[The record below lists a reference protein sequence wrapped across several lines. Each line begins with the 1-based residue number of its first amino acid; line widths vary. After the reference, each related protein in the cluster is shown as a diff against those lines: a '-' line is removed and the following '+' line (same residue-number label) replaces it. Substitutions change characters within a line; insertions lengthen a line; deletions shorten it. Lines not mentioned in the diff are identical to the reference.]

1 MCCRASKNGG
11 VASPIRR
18 LKIAALLVASLL
30 GLAAAFDLAQGRTVP
45 QAPLESHAAH
55 SALTSAE
62 RTVQLKG
69 RILDVNGDPKALAH
83 VRVMAQARVIAET
96 VTDHAGRFSFE
107 NLASGRVRVE
117 ADHDPEGAVRSAEIS
132 ITTVPT
138 ELTLVLAVAS
148 IQGLVVDA
156 DDGHPV
162 AGANLSTVGV
172 PFTAPTA
179 ISDAAGSFR
188 FAMVP
193 FEATSIVAVAS
204 GYRASRVT
212 LGPRE
217 DQPEPVLRIELHA
230 GPPALGDV
238 LDPDGKP
245 LAAEVVACEGQ
256 PIEVR
261 VQSATDGTFSLPP
274 SVVGCDAFALHD
286 EMAPGDAV
294 RIIEGR
300 RTTLRMGAA
309 GAIAGSAVDDRGAV
323 IDSFSVGVESFIPL
337 RGSSTPHGGTNPFTA
352 GAFRLERLVPGT
364 YVLTASTAGRPPARS
379 SPIVVRSAIVTD
391 GVKIVMMQGGIVMG
405 RVEDDHR
412 APLADVELD
421 FDSVSAVA
429 GSDAVATTDASGH
442 YRLEGAPTGLF
453 TVRVHKPGYRLKLV
467 SGLSV
472 ASGHTVTK
480 DISLTGTDGGPGLE
494 LGGIGAN
501 LAPAG
506 NGIALAAVLPGDP
519 ADRTGLHAGDRI
531 VRIDGEETAGL
542 SVVDAIQRLRGEPGT
557 IVGVSVERA
566 GETLDVVIT
575 RAALVH

>member
-11 VASPIRR
+11 VASPNRR
-18 LKIAALLVASLL
+18 LKIAALLVASVL

-45 QAPLESHAAH
+45 PAALESHPTAPP
-55 SALTSAE
+55 SAE
-62 RTVQLKG
+62 RAVQLKG
-69 RILDVNGDPKALAH
+69 RILDVSGDPTALAH
-83 VRVMAQARVIAET
+83 VRVMTQARVIAET

-107 NLASGRVRVE
+107 SLASGRVRVE

-132 ITTVPT
+132 ISTVAT
-138 ELTLVLAVAS
+138 ELTLVLAAAS
-148 IQGLVVDA
+148 IRGLVVDA

-162 AGANLSTVGV
+162 AGATLSTVGV

-179 ISDAAGSFR
+179 TSDSAGSFR

-193 FEATSIVAVAS
+193 FEANAIVAVAT

-217 DQPEPVLRIELHA
+217 DQPEPLLRIELRA

-238 LDPDGKP
+238 ADFDGKP
-245 LAAEVVACEGQ
+245 IHAEIVACEGQ
-256 PIEVR
+256 PIEAR
-261 VQSATDGTFSLPP
+261 VQSAADGTFSLPP

-286 EMAPGDAV
+286 EMASSDAV

-309 GAIAGSAVDDRGAV
+309 GTIAGLAVDDRGAAV
-323 IDSFSVGVESFIPL
+323 DSFSVGVESFIPL
-337 RGSSTPHGGTNPFTA
+337 RGSSTPHGGASPFKA

-379 SPIVVRSAIVTD
+379 GPIVVRSGVVTD
-391 GVKIVMMQGGIVMG
+391 GVKIVITQGGIVMG
-405 RVEDDHR
+405 RVEDDQR
-412 APLADVELD
+412 APLAGVELD

-429 GSDAVATTDASGH
+429 GSDAVATTDGSGR

-472 ASGHTVTK
+472 ASGRTLTK
-480 DISLTGTDGGPGLE
+480 DVALTPMDGGPGLE

-506 NGIALAAVLPGDP
+506 NGVALAAVLPGDP
-519 ADRTGLHAGDRI
+519 ADRAGLHAGDQI
-531 VRIDGEETAGL
+531 LRIDGEETAGL

-557 IVGVSVERA
+557 IVGVSVDRA

-575 RAALVH
+575 RGALVH